1 LSPMKQANQ
10 RKKIYQI
17 AGLLA
22 FFTLIFVISITFL
35 NPSSVG
41 NESFAWNIN
50 LWAVIWALNF
60 IIVVVLLFILA
71 RNIIKLF
78 FEYQANRP
86 GSRIKGKLVLTL
98 IIFSLFPALIMA
110 LMFSGLINRN
120 LRQWFS
126 SPSEQLLHSS
136 RIIADRY
143 YEQREAFAVAGARFL
158 ATQLRTGDM
167 SIEPI
172 PDLLLEQ
179 LDFRGL
185 AVFDREG
192 VQVHGRNWPEEAAF
206 NRAIEE
212 GLARA
217 FNGAVFYYIQQQG
230 RSTIEDQ
237 GLVGVPVY
245 TPNLET
251 QGVLFAYFIVPD
263 SIAFNAIQA
272 ETAVRSYEQIRRDIG
287 RFQFS
292 YFSILVLTTLGI
304 IVGFVWL
311 GTYIA
316 KRITVPLE
324 ALAEGSRELAGGNLD
339 YRVDVKAVDELGILV
354 GSFNKMAGEIRQS
367 RQQLEKANVDLRE
380 SYVRLD
386 ERRRYIETILQ
397 NIATGVISIDESEIV
412 RTVNEAALKMLQMS
426 RDELINRSLSQV
438 LEQDLYPEFQSM
450 KKRAGL
456 YGAYRRELTF
466 KRGDRQRHI
475 AATMTINPPP
485 EGDQAQYIIVLD
497 DLTELIKAEKFAAWQ
512 EVARRLAHEIK
523 NPLTPIQLSAERV
536 KKRFEKILAASS
548 SRAELDQFALVLNEA
563 TRIIIA
569 ESEML
574 RSLVMEF
581 SRFARLPISKPVPV
595 DLHELILQTLA
606 LYDGIFRNISVE
618 KNFDSRINRVL
629 MDPEQMQRVFVNLID
644 NSLDALAD
652 RDSGRRI
659 SISTCLNE
667 SRGSIR
673 VEVEDNGTGI
683 QPQDHEHLFLPYF
696 STKKKGTGLGL
707 AIVRQIVSEHNGF
720 VRAESV
726 EPHGTRFVLELPVV

>member
-1 LSPMKQANQ
+1 MKEPDQP
-10 RKKIYQI
+10 RKIYRI
-17 AGLLA
+17 AGVLA
-22 FFTLIFVISITFL
+22 FFTLVFVISITFL

-60 IIVVVLLFILA
+60 IIVVVLLFMLA
-71 RNIIKLF
+71 RSIIKLF

-120 LRQWFS
+120 LRLWFS

-158 ATQLRTGDM
+158 ATQLRSEDLST
-167 SIEPI
+167 EPI
-172 PDLLLEQ
+172 PDLLIEQ

-185 AVFDREG
+185 AVFDRRGE
-192 VQVHGRNWPEEAAF
+192 QTHRRNWPDDPAF
-206 NRAIEE
+206 NRVVQE
-212 GLARA
+212 GANRA
-217 FNGAVFYYIQQQG
+217 VNGEIFYHIQQQG

-237 GLVGVPVY
+237 GVVGVPVY
-245 TPNLET
+245 SPNLET
-251 QGVLFAYFIVPD
+251 RGVLFAYFVVPD

-272 ETAVRSYEQIRRDIG
+272 ETAVRSYEEIRRDIG

-316 KRITVPLE
+316 KKITVPLE

-367 RQQLEKANVDLRE
+367 RQQLEKANADLRE
-380 SYVRLD
+380 SYLRLD

-397 NIATGVISIDESEIV
+397 NIATGVVTVDESETI
-412 RTVNEAALKMLQMS
+412 RTVNDAALKMFETS
-426 RDELINRSLSQV
+426 RDDFINRPVSQV
-438 LEQDLYPEFQSM
+438 LQEDLYPEFQSM
-450 KKRAGL
+450 KKRARL
-456 YGAYRRELTF
+456 YGAYRRELTV
-466 KRGDRQRHI
+466 KNGERQRHL
-475 AATMTINPPP
+475 AATITMSPVGHQT
-485 EGDQAQYIIVLD
+485 QYIIVLD

-536 KKRFEKILAASS
+536 KKRFEKILAASPS
-548 SRAELDQFALVLNEA
+548 SPEMESFALVLQEA
-563 TRIIIA
+563 TRVIIA

-606 LYDGIFRNISVE
+606 LYDGILTQVRVE
-618 KNFDSRINRVL
+618 KIFDTRITQVTL
-629 MDPEQMQRVFVNLID
+629 DPEQMQRVFVNLID
-644 NSLDALAD
+644 NSLDALAE
-652 RDSGRRI
+652 RDSDR
-659 SISTCLNE
+659 SITIRTCLNE

-673 VEVEDNGTGI
+673 LEIEDNGTGI
-683 QPQDHEHLFLPYF
+683 PQQDYEHLFLPYF

-707 AIVRQIVSEHNGF
+707 AIVRQIISEHKGY
-720 VRAESV
+720 VRAESIQ
-726 EPHGTRFVLELPVV
+726 PHGTRFILELPLA

>member
-1 LSPMKQANQ
+1 MKEPHLP
-10 RKKIYQI
+10 RKIFWI
-17 AGLLA
+17 GGLLA
-22 FFTLIFVISITFL
+22 FFTLVFVISITFL

-71 RNIIKLF
+71 RNLIKLF

-86 GSRIKGKLVLTL
+86 GSRIKSKLVLTL

-136 RIIADRY
+136 QIIAARY

-158 ATQLRTGDM
+158 ATRLRADDL
-167 SIEPI
+167 SPDSI
-172 PDLLLEQ
+172 PDVLLEQ

-192 VQVHGRNWPEEAAF
+192 SQIHGRNWPQEHAF
-206 NRAIEE
+206 DRAIQE
-212 GLARA
+212 GLERA
-217 FNGAVFYYIQQQG
+217 VSGEAFYHIQQQG

-237 GLVGVPVY
+237 GLVGIPIHSP
-245 TPNLET
+245 TLET
-251 QGVLFAYFIVPD
+251 RAVLFAYFVVPD

-272 ETAVRSYEQIRRDIG
+272 ETAVRSYEEIRRDIS

-316 KRITVPLE
+316 KKITVPLE

-367 RQQLEKANVDLRE
+367 RQQLEKANADLRH
-380 SYVRLD
+380 SYARLD
-386 ERRRYIETILQ
+386 DRRRYIETILQ
-397 NIATGVISIDESEIV
+397 NIATGVISIDESEVI
-412 RTVNEAALKMLQMS
+412 RTVNEAALKMFQAS
-426 RDELINRSLSQV
+426 RDELINRPLFQV
-438 LEQDLYPEFQSM
+438 LEEDLYPEFQSM
-450 KKRAGL
+450 KKRASL

-466 KRGDRQRHI
+466 KRGDRQRHV
-475 AATMTINPPP
+475 AATITINPSPG
-485 EGDQAQYIIVLD
+485 GDQTQYIIVLD
-497 DLTELIKAEKFAAWQ
+497 DLTELIRAEKFAAWQ

-536 KKRFEKILAASS
+536 KKRFDRILATSPSS
-548 SRAELDQFALVLNEA
+548 EELGQFALVLNEA
-563 TRIIIA
+563 SRVIIA

-595 DLHELILQTLA
+595 NLHEAILQTLA
-606 LYDGIFRNISVE
+606 LYDGVLNTVRVE
-618 KNFDSRINRVL
+618 RSFDPRITRVL

-644 NSLDALAD
+644 NSLDALAN
-652 RDSGRRI
+652 RDSERCIVIR
-659 SISTCLNE
+659 TCLNE

-673 VEVEDNGTGI
+673 LEFEDNGTGI
-683 QPQDHEHLFLPYF
+683 PPQDYEHLFLPYF

-720 VRAESV
+720 IRAEPI
-726 EPHGTRFVLELPVV
+726 EPHGTRFIIELPVV